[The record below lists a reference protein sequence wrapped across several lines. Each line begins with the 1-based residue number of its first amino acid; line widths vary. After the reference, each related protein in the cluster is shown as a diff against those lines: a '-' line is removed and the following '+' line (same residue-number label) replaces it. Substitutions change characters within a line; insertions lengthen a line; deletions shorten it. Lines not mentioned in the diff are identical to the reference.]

1 MLNHQRELH
10 IKCSRNKMY
19 QNSMGFCLSDCLKS
33 HKEYKLY
40 IYIYILIIYLMLT
53 LEIISTYRNLH
64 NILIQNGVLDGTH
77 LGKYWSY
84 RHIKYIGY

>member
-10 IKCSRNKMY
+10 IKCRNKMY
-19 QNSMGFCLSDCLKS
+19 QNGMGFCLSDCLKS
-33 HKEYKLY
+33 HKES
-40 IYIYILIIYLMLT
+40 IVYIYILIIYLMLT

-77 LGKYWSY
+77 LEKYLSY
-84 RHIKYIGY
+84 RNTGYLRILM

>member
-1 MLNHQRELH
+1 MCFLFN
-10 IKCSRNKMY
+10 KNCRNICHLTK
-19 QNSMGFCLSDCLKS
+19 Q
-33 HKEYKLY
+33 HKVHEN
-40 IYIYILIIYLMLT
+40 IYILIIYLMLT